1 MPAVSRTFALECA
14 LVVTLSGAVVAAADE
29 GEGRDDAGGSDS
41 APSDPNRHADAPAS
55 FSEPR
60 GSYVHS
66 FGSLGL
72 GRGVRFNNPY
82 RLQTVLGDT
91 PESLSLSA
99 SYVDLGLGAAF
110 GDPNGLR
117 HGAVAH
123 LSIAVQ
129 GIAQE
134 VLSLSYVALAPVARD
149 WLVNARAGVPV
160 VLEPDLGA
168 GLELGLGAAF
178 LVSGG
183 IGLSAELVSSLF
195 FGAATWE
202 SNPTIIPVVS
212 LQAGAWVQY
221 EILP

>member
-1 MPAVSRTFALECA
+1 VQALSRTLAFECA
-14 LVVTLSGAVVAAADE
+14 LAISFSAAVAAAADE
-29 GEGRDDAGGSDS
+29 GEGRSAERSRDAASEARPAEGATAPFSD
-41 APSDPNRHADAPAS
+41 AR
-55 FSEPR
+55 R
-60 GSYVHS
+60 SYVHS
-66 FGSLGL
+66 FGSLGF
-72 GRGVRFNNPY
+72 GRGVRLNNPY

-110 GDPNGLR
+110 GDPDGLR

-134 VLSLSYVALAPVARD
+134 VVSLSYLALGPVARD
-149 WLVNARAGVPV
+149 WLLSARAGVPV
-160 VLEPDLGA
+160 VLEPDLGV
-168 GLELGLGAAF
+168 GLELGVGAAF

-183 IGLSAELVSSLF
+183 IGLSAELISSLF

-221 EILP
+221 EMLP